1 MLLYLLVLF
10 IAGAVPAPA
19 FAQFTDK
26 GEYVEVTKG
35 TKLCTNVVLE
45 TSRGVM
51 EPGKTYW
58 LVTTKA
64 RANGTQAV
72 AAYIRES
79 VYDRQTG
86 DTTVQEH
93 VYDEAYAVLFKRDP
107 ARKGMLLMI
116 SPQDGR
122 VEATVEVCPHKKD
135 GK

>member
-1 MLLYLLVLF
+1 MLLYLFVFL
-10 IAGAVPAPA
+10 IAGAVPALA

-45 TSRGVM
+45 TSKGVLDA
-51 EPGKTYW
+51 GKAYW

-72 AAYIRES
+72 DSFIHES

-86 DTTVQEH
+86 DTTVQDH
-93 VYDEAYAVLFKRDP
+93 AYDEAYAVRFKRDP
-107 ARKGMLLMI
+107 AHKGMLLMI
-116 SPQDGR
+116 SLQDGR
-122 VEATVEVCPHKKD
+122 VEATDEVCSYK
-135 GK
+135 

>member
-1 MLLYLLVLF
+1 MLLYLLVLI

-19 FAQFTDK
+19 IAQFTDR

-45 TSRGVM
+45 TSKGVLDS
-51 EPGKTYW
+51 GKVYW
-58 LVTTKA
+58 RVTTKA

-72 AAYIRES
+72 VSFIRES

-93 VYDEAYAVLFKRDP
+93 AYDEAYAVRFKRDP
-107 ARKGMLLMI
+107 ARTGMLLLI

-122 VEATVEVCPHKKD
+122 VEATVEVCSHK
-135 GK
+135 